1 MVFPLTCSAT
11 KETRPW
17 VRESVSA
24 SALVNGS
31 SSDCNRCVSFS
42 LFHDKEVKKEK
53 GDYWTR
59 DCVLQTCFSV
69 LFILGQV
76 RGPDKISKSKP
87 ENVLGI
93 IPIPETD
100 PNLILNFSRAP
111 YPPQINR
118 RPVGITINSKSICIK
133 CNENEL

>member
-31 SSDCNRCVSFS
+31 GSGCSRCVSFS

-69 LFILGQV
+69 LFILGRV
-76 RGPDKISKSKP
+76 RGLDKISKSKP
-87 ENVLGI
+87 KNVLGI
-93 IPIPETD
+93 RPTPETN
-100 PNLILNFSRAP
+100 PNLILNFSGTP
-111 YPPQINR
+111 YPPQINLG
-118 RPVGITINSKSICIK
+118 PTDSGPCGYYYQ
-133 CNENEL
+133 L